1 MKNSIKNI
9 DDENLEV
16 EVIRYFI
23 NNDIKYLIYS
33 LNEIDSQGYT
43 RLYASKI
50 VDNKAIIIT
59 DDEEWDLIRQIIKQ
73 IVKNNRDGSNLEIVD
88 IDEAELRDITLL
100 DARLFRLQGNLVNL
114 LSENKN
120 FVKSSTA
127 DLEDETIKDTSE
139 ELNDSD
145 YKKQEDHY
153 EKDNLEENEFIE
165 SENSDYAIE
174 ENESEESD
182 EKTNYEYLYNE
193 LIIENKKLK
202 EENEFLKK
210 YQDKIF
216 RIEEILK

>member
-50 VDNKAIIIT
+50 VDNKAIIIS

-73 IVKNNRDGSNLEIVD
+73 IVKNNRDGSNLEIID
-88 IDEAELRDITLL
+88 IDESDLRDITLL

-127 DLEDETIKDTSE
+127 DLDDETIKDTTE

-145 YKKQEDHY
+145 YEKQEDHY
-153 EKDNLEENEFIE
+153 EEDNLEETEFIE

-182 EKTNYEYLYNE
+182 KDTNYEYLYNE